1 MHVLGPA
8 SDIDPWR
15 TWVRKA
21 TVLRTTAVAAVAIA
35 GLAAC
40 SNGSS
45 NSSSGLGSGSSSG
58 NASSNQTYKIGFQ
71 GALSGDNQQLGINE
85 INAMEL
91 AVKEANDGGKLP
103 FKLEVVRSDD
113 GGTADKAPAAASAL
127 LQDNAIVGV
136 VGPIFSGPTKAV
148 GTTYAQAGMAL
159 ISPSATNPTLTSS
172 GFTTFH
178 RIVPTDSVEGVE
190 AADWLAAK
198 FKKVFVID
206 DTSEYGKGAADV
218 VRQELKTKGITSTDQ
233 SVPASTQDYGAVA
246 QAVVSSGAE
255 AMFYGGYDAQA
266 ALLAKAL
273 QSAGYKGLAMAGNGG
288 KSSVFTQNSGAAGDG
303 WYFSCGCL
311 DATVAPQAKDFT
323 AAYKKAYN
331 TDPSTYSPEAFDATN
346 AMIDAIKTA
355 QSSGKVT
362 RATVEDAVS
371 KLNYK
376 GITTTIKFQ
385 SNGEVE
391 QQVINLYQ
399 QKSGVIALVGDI
411 KKQS

>member
-1 MHVLGPA
+1 
-8 SDIDPWR
+8 
-15 TWVRKA
+15 VRKA
-21 TVLRTTAVAAVAIA
+21 SVLRTTAVTVVAIA

-40 SNGSS
+40 SN
-45 NSSSGLGSGSSSG
+45 SSSGSGGLGSGSSSG

-85 INAMEL
+85 INSVEL
-91 AVKEANDGGKLP
+91 AVKQANEGGKLP
-103 FKLEVVRSDD
+103 FKLAVVRSDD
-113 GGTADKAPAAASAL
+113 GGTPDKAPAAASAL
-127 LQDNAIVGV
+127 LQDSAVVGV
-136 VGPIFSGPTKAV
+136 IGPIFSGPTKAV

-172 GFTTFH
+172 NFSTFH
-178 RIVPTDSVEGVE
+178 RIVPPDSVEGLE
-190 AADWLAAK
+190 AADWLAKKA
-198 FKKVFVID
+198 KKVFAVD

-218 VRQELKTKGITSTDQ
+218 VRQELQAKGVAIQNQ
-233 SVPASTQDYGAVA
+233 SVPATTQDYGAVA
-246 QAVVSSGAE
+246 QAVVSSGAD
-255 AMFYGGYDAQA
+255 ALFYGGYDAQA

-273 QSAGYKGLAMAGNGG
+273 QSAGFKGIAIGGNGV

-311 DATVAPQAKDFT
+311 DATVAPQAKEFT
-323 AAYKKAYN
+323 AAYKSAYN

-362 RATVEDAVS
+362 RQAVEDAVS
-371 KLNYK
+371 KLDYK
-376 GITTTIKFQ
+376 GITTTIKFE
-385 SNGEVE
+385 SNGEVT

-399 QKSGVIALVGDI
+399 QKSGAIQLVGDI
-411 KKQS
+411 KQAS

>member
-1 MHVLGPA
+1 
-8 SDIDPWR
+8 
-15 TWVRKA
+15 VRKA
-21 TVLRTTAVAAVAIA
+21 SVLRTTAVAAVVIA

-40 SNGSS
+40 SNSS
-45 NSSSGLGSGSSSG
+45 GNNSSGGLGSGSSSG

-85 INAMEL
+85 INSVEL
-91 AVKEANDGGKLP
+91 AVKQANEGGKLP

-113 GGTADKAPAAASAL
+113 GGTADKAPAAAAAL
-127 LQDNAIVGV
+127 LQDNAVVGV

-172 GFTTFH
+172 GFSTFH
-178 RIVPTDSVEGVE
+178 RIVPTDSVEGIE
-190 AADWLAAK
+190 AADWLAKKA
-198 FKKVFVID
+198 KKVFVID
-206 DTSEYGKGAADV
+206 DTTEYGKGAADV
-218 VRQELKTKGITSTDQ
+218 VRQELSSKGVTPTNQ
-233 SVPASTQDYGAVA
+233 SVPQSTQDYGAVA

-273 QSAGYKGLAMAGNGG
+273 QSAGYKGITMTGNGG
-288 KSSVFTQNSGAAGDG
+288 KSSVFTQNSGAAGDN

-331 TDPSTYSPEAFDATN
+331 VDPSTYSPEAYDATN
-346 AMIDAIKTA
+346 ALIEAIKTA

-362 RATVEDAVS
+362 RQTVEDAVQ

-399 QKSGVIALVGDI
+399 QKNGVIGLVGDI
-411 KKQS
+411 KKES

>member
-1 MHVLGPA
+1 
-8 SDIDPWR
+8 
-15 TWVRKA
+15 VRKA
-21 TVLRTTAVAAVAIA
+21 SVLRTTAVAAAAVAA
-35 GLAAC
+35 LAAC
-40 SNGSS
+40 SNSS
-45 NSSSGLGSGSSSG
+45 NNSSGGLGSGSSSGG

-85 INAMEL
+85 INSVEL
-91 AVKEANDGGKLP
+91 AVKQANDGGKLP
-103 FKLEVVRSDD
+103 FKLEVLRSDD
-113 GGTADKAPAAASAL
+113 GGTADKAPAAAAAL
-127 LQDNAIVGV
+127 LQDNAVVGV

-159 ISPSATNPTLTSS
+159 ISPSATNPTLTQS

-190 AADWLAAK
+190 AADWLAGK
-198 FKKVFVID
+198 TKKVFVVD
-206 DTSEYGKGAADV
+206 DTTEYGKGAADV
-218 VRQELKTKGITSTDQ
+218 VRQELQTKGVSPTNQ
-233 SVPASTQDYGAVA
+233 SVPQTTQDYGAVA

-273 QSAGYKGLAMAGNGG
+273 QSAGYKGIAMGGNGV
-288 KSSVFTQNSGAAGDG
+288 KSSVFTQNSGDAGNG

-311 DATVAPQAKDFT
+311 DATVAPQAKSFT

-331 TDPSTYSPEAFDATN
+331 VDPSTYSPEAFDATN

-362 RATVEDAVS
+362 RQTVEDAVS

-399 QKSGVIALVGDI
+399 LKSGVIGLVGDI
-411 KKQS
+411 KKES

>member
-1 MHVLGPA
+1 
-8 SDIDPWR
+8 
-15 TWVRKA
+15 
-21 TVLRTTAVAAVAIA
+21 VLRTTAVVAVAIA

-40 SNGSS
+40 SNSS
-45 NSSSGLGSGSSSG
+45 NSSGGLGSGSSSSG
-58 NASSNQTYKIGFQ
+58 ASSNQTYKIGFQ

-85 INAMEL
+85 INSVEL
-91 AVKEANDGGKLP
+91 AVKQANSGGKLP

-113 GGTADKAPAAASAL
+113 GGTPDKAPAAASAL

-136 VGPIFSGPTKAV
+136 IGPIFSGPTKAV

-159 ISPSATNPTLTSS
+159 ISPSATNPTLTSA
-172 GFTTFH
+172 GFSTFH
-178 RIVPTDSVEGVE
+178 RIVPPDSVEGVE
-190 AADWLAAK
+190 AGDWLAKKA
-198 FKKVFVID
+198 KKVFVID
-206 DTSEYGKGAADV
+206 DTSEYGKGAGDV
-218 VRQELKTKGITSTDQ
+218 VRQELQAKGITPQNQ

-273 QSAGYKGLAMAGNGG
+273 QSAGYKGITMTGNGG

-323 AAYKKAYN
+323 AAYKSAYN
-331 TDPSTYSPEAFDATN
+331 TDPSTYSPEAYDATN
-346 AMIDAIKTA
+346 AMIDAIKAA

-362 RATVEDAVS
+362 RQSVEDAVS
-371 KLNYK
+371 KLDYK
-376 GITTTIKFQ
+376 GITTTIKFE
-385 SNGEVE
+385 SNGEVT

-399 QKSGVIALVGDI
+399 QKSGKIGLVGDI
-411 KKQS
+411 KQVS

>member
-1 MHVLGPA
+1 
-8 SDIDPWR
+8 
-15 TWVRKA
+15 VRKA
-21 TVLRTTAVAAVAIA
+21 SVLRTTAIAAVAIA

-40 SNGSS
+40 SNSS
-45 NSSSGLGSGSSSG
+45 NNNSSGGLGSGSSSG
-58 NASSNQTYKIGFQ
+58 NNASSNQTYKIGFQ

-85 INAMEL
+85 INSVEL
-91 AVKEANDGGKLP
+91 AVKQANASGKLP
-103 FKLEVVRSDD
+103 FKLAVVRSDD

-190 AADWLAAK
+190 AADWLAVKAK
-198 FKKVFVID
+198 KIFVID
-206 DTSEYGKGAADV
+206 DTTEYGKGAADV
-218 VRQELKTKGITSTDQ
+218 VRQELKAKGITSTDQ
-233 SVPASTQDYGAVA
+233 SVPQSTQDYGAVA
-246 QAVVSSGAE
+246 QAVVSSGAD

-273 QSAGYKGLAMAGNGG
+273 QSAGFKGITMTGNGG

-331 TDPSTYSPEAFDATN
+331 TDPSTYSPEAYDATN
-346 AMIDAIKTA
+346 AMIQAIKDA
-355 QSSGKVT
+355 QSKGKVT
-362 RATVEDAVS
+362 RATVEDAVNN
-371 KLNYK
+371 LNYK

-399 QKSGVIALVGDI
+399 QKNGVIGLVGDI
-411 KKQS
+411 KKAS

>member
-1 MHVLGPA
+1 
-8 SDIDPWR
+8 
-15 TWVRKA
+15 VRKA
-21 TVLRTTAVAAVAIA
+21 SMLRTTAIAAVAIA

-40 SNGSS
+40 SNSS
-45 NSSSGLGSGSSSG
+45 NNSSGGLSSGSSG
-58 NASSNQTYKIGFQ
+58 NNASSNQTYKIGFQ

-85 INAMEL
+85 INSVDL
-91 AVKEANDGGKLP
+91 AVKQANEGGKLP

-113 GGTADKAPAAASAL
+113 GGTADKAPAAAAAL

-159 ISPSATNPTLTSS
+159 ISPSATNPTLTQS

-178 RIVPTDSVEGVE
+178 RIVPTDSVEGIE
-190 AADWLAAK
+190 AADWLAK
-198 FKKVFVID
+198 KSQKVFVID
-206 DTSEYGKGAADV
+206 DTTEYGKGAADV
-218 VRQELKTKGITSTDQ
+218 VRQELATKGVTPQNQ
-233 SVPASTQDYGAVA
+233 SVPQSTQDYGAVA
-246 QAVVSSGAE
+246 QAVVSSGAT

-273 QSAGYKGLAMAGNGG
+273 QSAGYKGIAMAGNGG

-331 TDPSTYSPEAFDATN
+331 VDPSTYSPEAYDATN

-362 RATVEDAVS
+362 RQTVEDAVQ

-385 SNGEVE
+385 SSGEVE

-399 QKSGVIALVGDI
+399 QKNGVIGLVGDI
-411 KKQS
+411 KQAS

>member
-1 MHVLGPA
+1 
-8 SDIDPWR
+8 
-15 TWVRKA
+15 
-21 TVLRTTAVAAVAIA
+21 VLRTTAIAAVAIA

-40 SNGSS
+40 SNSS
-45 NSSSGLGSGSSSG
+45 NNSSGGLGSGSSSG
-58 NASSNQTYKIGFQ
+58 NNASSNQTYKIGFQ

-85 INAMEL
+85 INSVEL
-91 AVKEANDGGKLP
+91 AVKQANASGKLP
-103 FKLEVVRSDD
+103 FKLAVVRSDD

-190 AADWLAAK
+190 AADWLAVKAK
-198 FKKVFVID
+198 KIFVID
-206 DTSEYGKGAADV
+206 DTTEYGKGAADV
-218 VRQELKTKGITSTDQ
+218 VRQELKAKGITSTDQ
-233 SVPASTQDYGAVA
+233 SVPQSTQDYGAVA
-246 QAVVSSGAE
+246 QAVVSSGAD

-273 QSAGYKGLAMAGNGG
+273 QSAGFKGITMTGNGG

-331 TDPSTYSPEAFDATN
+331 TDPSTYSPEAYDATN
-346 AMIDAIKTA
+346 AMIQAIKDA
-355 QSSGKVT
+355 QSKGKVT
-362 RATVEDAVS
+362 RATVEDAVNN
-371 KLNYK
+371 LNYK

-399 QKSGVIALVGDI
+399 QKNGVIGLVGDI
-411 KKQS
+411 KKAS

>member
-1 MHVLGPA
+1 
-8 SDIDPWR
+8 
-15 TWVRKA
+15 VRKA
-21 TVLRTTAVAAVAIA
+21 SMLRTTAIAAVAIA

-40 SNGSS
+40 SSGSNN
-45 NSSSGLGSGSSSG
+45 NSSGGLGSGSSSG
-58 NASSNQTYKIGFQ
+58 NASSNQTYKIGFH
-71 GALSGDNQQLGINE
+71 GALSGDNQQLGIN
-85 INAMEL
+85 IVNATEL
-91 AVKEANDGGKLP
+91 AVNQANAKGDLG
-103 FKLEVVRSDD
+103 FKLELVKSDD
-113 GGTADKAPAAASAL
+113 GGTADKSPAAAL

-148 GTTYAQAGMAL
+148 GTTYAQAGMPL

-178 RIVPTDSVEGVE
+178 RIVPADSVEAPE
-190 AADWLAAK
+190 AADWLAKKAK
-198 FKKVFVID
+198 SVFVID
-206 DTSEYGKGAADV
+206 DTSEYGKGAGDG
-218 VRQELKTKGITSTDQ
+218 VRQELKAKGITSTDQ

-273 QSAGYKGLAMAGNGG
+273 QSAGFKGIAMGGNGV

-311 DATVAPQAKDFT
+311 DATVAPQAKDFA

-331 TDPSTYSPEAFDATN
+331 TDPSTYSPEGYDAAN
-346 AMIDAIKTA
+346 ALIQAIKDA
-355 QSSGKVT
+355 KSKGEVT
-362 RATVEDAVS
+362 RQSVEDAVNA
-371 KLNYK
+371 LDYK
-376 GITTTIKFQ
+376 GITTTVKFEK
-385 SNGEVE
+385 NGEVQ

-399 QKSGVIALVGDI
+399 QKGGKIGLVGDI
-411 KKQS
+411 KQAK